1 MSKHRN
7 REDDRRR
14 RRATT
19 ERSLTQ
25 SQLLL
30 SSEVWIRFTFLDQD
44 TVNDEGNKR
53 VSVRDSLIL
62 FRFTNWQFDFIFLKK
77 SHNCSVAVGSCISV
91 DQSAALR
98 GLWAT
103 ERRLLEESPGG
114 AGQLLDLESWTATAV
129 NLVHLLSLSLWIL
142 LSTAHVFL
150 AFDRFADNV
159 CFHSES

>member
-14 RRATT
+14 RRATA

-30 SSEVWIRFTFLDQD
+30 SSEVWIRLTFLDQD

-62 FRFTNWQFDFIFLKK
+62 FRFTNWQFDFIFFKK
-77 SHNCSVAVGSCISV
+77 IIIAVAVGFCISV

-98 GLWAT
+98 GLSAT